1 MNLRLLNPI
10 RWKKTFLLGLLGVF
24 FVVWFGFLDTYSLFT
39 RYQLN
44 KEKKELIQNTERLR
58 NESVILEEK
67 IKAIETNPLL
77 LEKIAREDYGMRKPG
92 ETVYRIR
99 EK

>member
-1 MNLRLLNPI
+1 MNLRLFNPF
-10 RWKKTFLLGLLGVF
+10 RWKKTYLMGLLGVF
-24 FVVWFGFLDTYSLFT
+24 LVVWFGFLDSYSLYT

-44 KEKKELIQNTERLR
+44 KEKKELIQSTDKLR
-58 NESVILEEK
+58 SESKILEAK
-67 IKAIETNPLL
+67 IKAIETNPLV